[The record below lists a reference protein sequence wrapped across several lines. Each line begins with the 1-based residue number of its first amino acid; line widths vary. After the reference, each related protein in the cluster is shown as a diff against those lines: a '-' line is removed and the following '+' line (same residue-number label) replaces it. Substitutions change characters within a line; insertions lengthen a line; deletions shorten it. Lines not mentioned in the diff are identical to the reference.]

1 MPVIQLSAD
10 LSDAHQPLLKDDYD
24 LLEFILAKT
33 HPQVVTLE
41 YIQEADALREQ
52 LGRLSYSHGTWAT
65 QNGENVI
72 ARAKPEAICARD
84 CFASLAMTIHQKRSI
99 SVMHSATSPPS
110 PVTKKE

>member
-52 LGRLSYSHGTWAT
+52 LGRL
-65 QNGENVI
+65 
-72 ARAKPEAICARD
+72 
-84 CFASLAMTIHQKRSI
+84 RSI